1 MTYQAEQTDPS
12 IGNIIAR
19 INNLDAEQID
29 KISSYQKEHG
39 LKFGEAAV
47 ALGLAKREDVVWA
60 LSQQFNYPYKGQEG
74 ETVSAE
80 LVVATDPFNVSAEF
94 FRDVRS
100 QLLTSVF
107 SKTQARKLALAV
119 CSADAGDGKSFF
131 SANLAVAFS
140 QLSGR
145 TLLIDAD
152 MRTPRQQSIF
162 GVNDV
167 STGLSSVLAGR
178 AEDVNVLRPI
188 EALPNLFLL
197 PVGIVPP
204 NPLELI
210 QGQAFEHMIAS
221 VLTKFDY
228 VIVDTPAAVRGADA
242 RVLAAKSGAS
252 VIIGRRGVTAAK
264 DLKSL
269 ADRLSAS
276 CEVFCGVLMNS
287 HKST

>member
-1 MTYQAEQTDPS
+1 MTYQLEQSDPS
-12 IGNIIAR
+12 IGDIIAR
-19 INNLDAEQID
+19 INNLDAEQIN
-29 KISSYQKEHG
+29 KILVYQQQHG

-74 ETVSAE
+74 ETVSSE
-80 LVVATDPFNVSAEF
+80 LVVATDPFNVTAEF

-107 SKTQARKLALAV
+107 SKAQQRKLALAV

-131 SANLAVAFS
+131 CANLAVAFS

-152 MRTPRQQSIF
+152 MRTPRQQNIF
-162 GVNDV
+162 GVSKVTN
-167 STGLSSVLAGR
+167 GLSSVLAGR
-178 AEDVNVLRPI
+178 ADDVNVLKPI
-188 EALPNLFLL
+188 DALPNLYLL

-210 QGQAFEHMIAS
+210 QGQAFEHMIAN

-228 VIVDTPAAVRGADA
+228 VIVDTPAAVHGADA

-252 VIIGRRGVTAAK
+252 VLIGRRGVTAAK
-264 DLKSL
+264 NLKSL
-269 ADRLSAS
+269 AERLNSS
-276 CEVFCGVLMNS
+276 CEVFCGVLLNS
-287 HKST
+287 HKAS